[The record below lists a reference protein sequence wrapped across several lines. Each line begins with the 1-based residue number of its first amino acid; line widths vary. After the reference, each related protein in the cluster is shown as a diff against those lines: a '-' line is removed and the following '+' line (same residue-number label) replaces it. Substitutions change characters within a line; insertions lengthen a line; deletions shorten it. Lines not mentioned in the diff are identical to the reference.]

1 MDQKNISKSLIK
13 IEEGSNIIPELIKIE
28 MEEDGCLVKSDGPYC
43 PDIQT
48 QFPYKGFYLENN
60 QHNDSLGLENFSFSQ
75 KIYNENLKVCITSAD
90 ARAEVNSSKT
100 SPVWTELATQ
110 LRGCS
115 ESPGQ
120 GPRRSVIPHR
130 CPDCPYTAKRKYHI
144 IVHRRIHTGEKPYKC
159 PECSYCSSQ
168 KSNLDTHVMTHTG
181 KKPYKCSECP
191 YRSRRKS
198 YLTIHHRRHTGEKPY
213 ECSEC
218 NFRSSGKS
226 RLVRHKKL
234 HRGKFDIKT
243 SVAQNIK
250 HTVLKSKSQVSTPT
264 STSKHQLDSEGPL
277 FVKPLNLVK
286 PLTLVDP
293 PTFVNPF
300 ISKSSVLP
308 TSYPSL
314 FSYLPALSTM
324 TQLADPLI
332 FSPGEATFTSP
343 GSPHCLTYLLY
354 NISPSPQQWVSYLRS
369 TQ

>member
-1 MDQKNISKSLIK
+1 MDQKNISEIKSLIK

-28 MEEDGCLVKSDGPYC
+28 LEEDGCLIKSDEPYC
-43 PDIQT
+43 PDIQ
-48 QFPYKGFYLENN
+48 G
-60 QHNDSLGLENFSFSQ
+60 
-75 KIYNENLKVCITSAD
+75 IYNENLKMCITPAD
-90 ARAEVNSSKT
+90 ARADVNSSKT
-100 SPVWTELATQ
+100 SSLWMELATQ
-110 LRGCS
+110 LRGRS

-130 CPDCPYTAKRKYHI
+130 CPDCLYTAKRKDQV
-144 IVHRRIHTGEKPYKC
+144 IVQRRNHTGEKRYKC
-159 PECSYCSSQ
+159 P
-168 KSNLDTHVMTHTG
+168 
-181 KKPYKCSECP
+181 ECP

-213 ECSEC
+213 ECSKC
-218 NFRSSGKS
+218 HFRSGEKS
-226 RLVRHKKL
+226 RLVRHMKI
-234 HRGKFDIKT
+234 HREKFDIKT

-250 HTVLKSKSQVSTPT
+250 HTVLKSKSQVSTST

-324 TQLADPLI
+324 TQLAAPLI

-343 GSPHCLTYLLY
+343 PTVSPTY
-354 NISPSPQQWVSYLRS
+354 S
-369 TQ
+369 TKFPPPPNNEYHIPGKYSDYRA